1 MLPKIITD
9 WQKSTD
15 DFILEYGL
23 KQSEVLVANGDGMAI
38 NDLREWLNFCGNLT
52 SASERY
58 VILIDN
64 LDSLSLESQSILLKP
79 LEEKNDKTE
88 IYLLAKNENKI
99 LSTILSR
106 CELMSA
112 KRVETVARY
121 WTEMVSL
128 WKRGPGTIVD
138 YCEKFPVDELNNF
151 LVEVTTRLN
160 LEISK
165 GVTEKRIRIIN
176 RFLET
181 MQELAV
187 GNVNKRLALENLL
200 FSTWRMIK
208 TRQQ

>member
-99 LSTILSR
+99 LSTI
-106 CELMSA
+106 
-112 KRVETVARY
+112 
-121 WTEMVSL
+121 
-128 WKRGPGTIVD
+128 
-138 YCEKFPVDELNNF
+138 
-151 LVEVTTRLN
+151 
-160 LEISK
+160 
-165 GVTEKRIRIIN
+165 
-176 RFLET
+176 
-181 MQELAV
+181 
-187 GNVNKRLALENLL
+187 
-200 FSTWRMIK
+200 
-208 TRQQ
+208 